1 MRFTKRLST
10 LSESFAAVHKG
21 RWRRALCFFPLR
33 GLVLGLL
40 LLLAACAPSSGILAG
55 GAWESTGLQREHI
68 RALVVNPADPA
79 QLYAGDA
86 QDGIFASSDAGQHWQ
101 PRNQGLPLPLA
112 VNALSFDASERRLY
126 AATNHGVFV
135 SSDGGGHWQAV
146 NQGLPADSCT
156 SLAIDLE
163 HASMLYVGTA
173 HYGVFVSS
181 DGGGHWRAANQGLPA
196 TRPIND
202 LAYVSDQGQLWAAT
216 VGGIYRSDNGGQS
229 WRPLSRGLPEGITVY
244 RVRPAALSGGEP
256 NLVFA
261 GTDQGIF
268 LSHNGGASWQRSKE
282 GLARVSVRAILI
294 DFRSPTTLYLGT
306 SIGVLRSNDSGQIW
320 SAVIGGNL
328 PKNRQ
333 VYALAL
339 GASDYSQLYA
349 AVDDVYLFPGS
360 SGGWNT
366 NALLPLLLAVA
377 FFALLYWL
385 TRSNRRHRRGLLG
398 ALRTSAGEGKQS
410 QSPAQ
415 QEEREPPLSSPR
427 PPYRQDGPPAPG
439 QP

>member
-10 LSESFAAVHKG
+10 SSESFAVVHKA
-21 RWRRALCFFPLR
+21 RSRRRLR
-33 GLVLGLL
+33 SLLLRALVLGLL
-40 LLLAACAPSSGILAG
+40 LLLASCAPSSGILAG

-68 RALVVNPADPA
+68 RTLVANAADPA

-86 QDGIFASSDAGQHWQ
+86 HDGIFASSDSGQHWL

-126 AATNHGVFV
+126 AATSRGVFV

-156 SLAIDLE
+156 ALAIDVE
-163 HASMLYVGTA
+163 HASVLYIGTA
-173 HYGVFVSS
+173 HHGVFVSS
-181 DGGGHWRAANQGLPA
+181 DGGEHWRAASRGLPA
-196 TRPIND
+196 NLPIND

-216 VGGIYRSDNGGQS
+216 VGGVYRSDNGGQS
-229 WRPLSRGLPEGITVY
+229 WRSLSQGLPAGITIY
-244 RVRPAALSGGEP
+244 RVRPAALSGGDP

-261 GTDQGIF
+261 GSDQGIF
-268 LSHNGGASWQRSKE
+268 LSHDNGASWQRNKE

-294 DFRSPTTLYLGT
+294 DFRSPTTIYLGT
-306 SIGVLRSNDSGQIW
+306 SIGVLRSNDSGQVW
-320 SAVIGGNL
+320 SAVIGGDL
-328 PKNRQ
+328 PKDRQ
-333 VYALAL
+333 VYALTL

-349 AVDDVYLFPGS
+349 AVDDVYIFPGS

-366 NALLPLLLAVA
+366 NAFVPLLLAVA

-398 ALRTSAGEGKQS
+398 AAWPTAGPSDQ
-410 QSPAQ
+410 PPTQ
-415 QEEREPPLSSPR
+415 QEEQEPELPSTLLPR
-427 PPYRQDGPPAPG
+427 RQEGPPPPD
-439 QP
+439 QR

>member
-1 MRFTKRLST
+1 MSGSFVAVRRGKR
-10 LSESFAAVHKG
+10 
-21 RWRRALCFFPLR
+21 RRALCFFPLR
-33 GLVLGLL
+33 VLTLGLL

-101 PRNQGLPLPLA
+101 AHNQGLPLPLA

-126 AATNHGVFV
+126 AATSRGVFL
-135 SSDGGGHWQAV
+135 SSDGGGHWQAID
-146 NQGLPADSCT
+146 QGLPADSCT

-173 HYGVFVSS
+173 HHGVFLSS
-181 DGGGHWRAANQGLPA
+181 DGGEHWQEANQGLPA
-196 TRPIND
+196 NLPIND
-202 LAYVSDQGQLWAAT
+202 LVYVSDRGQLWVAT
-216 VGGIYRSDNGGQS
+216 VDGIYRSDNGGQS
-229 WRPLSRGLPEGITVY
+229 WSLLSRGLPEGITVY

-256 NLVFA
+256 NLVLA

-268 LSHNGGASWQRSKE
+268 LSHDDGASWQRSKE

-306 SIGVLRSNDSGQIW
+306 SIGVLRSNDSGQVW
-320 SAVIGGNL
+320 SAVIGGDL

-349 AVDDVYLFPGS
+349 AVDDVYIFPGS

-366 NALLPLLLAVA
+366 NAFVPLLLAVA
-377 FFALLYWL
+377 FFAFLYWL

-398 ALRTSAGEGKQS
+398 VLRTSSAGQDEQPQS
-410 QSPAQ
+410 SSAQ
-415 QEEREPPLSSPR
+415 REEREPPLPSPL
-427 PPYRQDGPPAPG
+427 PPRRQDGPPAPG
-439 QP
+439 QQ